1 MDPALQAPE
10 SCTRCNYSLLGL
22 PPEAP
27 CPECGLAQQPID
39 TYLLCPHCGYQLAG
53 LKPDASCPE
62 CGKPASDACVP
73 FPLLRSGAAYARRIA
88 SGASLVLIAAYMS
101 AAAFLLLFGSGLILP
116 LLARTSGGSL
126 AGPNGF
132 IFIALAYLV
141 LILGSGVVW
150 LVGWIR
156 ATPRDPVFTYRA
168 PSDAPRSATRGLAI
182 AVFCLC
188 FAFWIPILGFVALL
202 AQFICIIAMF
212 FYAAA
217 YIREI
222 GKRIPSAK
230 LVKTSNK
237 LRVAGTWIPCA
248 FGLCF
253 LLGFVIGGSSSTDVG
268 ETVSALLFFACFL
281 LVLAMLLVYLRLVAT
296 FAKSMKQLRS
306 RIAELPANFE

>member
-1 MDPALQAPE
+1 MKPAVDIPDT
-10 SCTRCNYSLLGL
+10 CTRCNYSLEGL
-22 PPEAP
+22 APEAP
-27 CPECGLAQQPID
+27 CPECGLAQQPFD

-73 FPLLRSGAAYARRIA
+73 FPLLRSGAAYVA
-88 SGASLVLIAAYMS
+88 SGASLVLIAAYMVFG
-101 AAAFLLLFGSGLILP
+101 AFLLLMGSGLILP
-116 LLARTSGGSL
+116 LLARTSGGMF
-126 AGPNGF
+126 AGMNGF
-132 IFIALAYLV
+132 IFISLAYLV
-141 LILGSGVVW
+141 LILGSGIVW
-150 LVGWIR
+150 LIGWIR
-156 ATPRDPVFTYRA
+156 ATPRDPVYKHRV
-168 PSDAPRSATRGLAI
+168 PSDAPRSATLGLAI

-202 AQFICIIAMF
+202 AQLICIIAMF

-237 LRVAGTWIPCA
+237 LRVAGTWICGA
-248 FGLCF
+248 FGFCF
-253 LLGFVIGGSSSTDVG
+253 ILGFVIGGSSSTEVG
-268 ETVSALLFFACFL
+268 DTVSALLFFASFL
-281 LVLAMLLVYLRLVAT
+281 LVLAMLLVYLWLVAT

-306 RIAELPANFE
+306 RITELPGNFE